1 MALGYRYWSGMGAAT
16 SCEKALDY
24 YRRVAQ
30 AVAAEV
36 TFSGGGS
43 IQRVR
48 LQDEADN
55 GGQSSGMLDN
65 DLIEYYQLL
74 TDKGDV
80 QAQLHYLGGR
90 GVHMEYANALNYFQ
104 QAADAGNAIARV
116 FLSKMYLEGG
126 EAVVQ
131 NNEKALKDFK
141 KAAALDN
148 PVGQSGLGLMYLDGK
163 GVEVGFNKAFDY
175 FQEAV
180 E

>member
-1 MALGYRYWSGMGAAT
+1 
-16 SCEKALDY
+16 
-24 YRRVAQ
+24 
-30 AVAAEV
+30 
-36 TFSGGGS
+36 
-43 IQRVR
+43 
-48 LQDEADN
+48 
-55 GGQSSGMLDN
+55 MLDN

-104 QAADAGNAIARV
+104 QAADAGNAIAMV

-163 GVEVGFNKAFDY
+163 GVEVDFNKAFNY